1 MNKLLVVQ
9 RQLKAKRAYSN
20 IKQDCFTMEHYGMLY
35 DNYITNLLDHIITSQ
50 YVNNDEGDRADSII
64 NKQATSANNEVSDS
78 PQNQQTVIS
87 KHLYGKFEPPADR
100 TVDPSRTKGYLAMH
114 STQFEF
120 IGY

>member
-1 MNKLLVVQ
+1 
-9 RQLKAKRAYSN
+9 
-20 IKQDCFTMEHYGMLY
+20 MLY
-35 DNYITNLLDHIITSQ
+35 DNHITNLLDHIITCQ
-50 YVNNDEGDRADSII
+50 YVNNDEGDR
-64 NKQATSANNEVSDS
+64 ATSANNEVSDS
-78 PQNQQTVIS
+78 PQNQQTVIP